1 MISGHVPLT
10 TTLVSRFLP
19 TSPKHKS
26 CLENFHLPQFQ
37 LMLPLQFPSFH
48 LTLHLQTPPVNIT
61 LVLPSTPVVFM
72 IPPCLLL
79 TTLALMLA
87 LESLSL
93 VWYLLTSLLPPLLHC
108 LPLPHMF
115 LTSLHMNS
123 LSSYY
128 QNQIPPFLPFVTL
141 LPCSSSLLTRHHHN
155 SMDSPTSTMV
165 TTTLQIFVSH
175 RFLHHLSNTNS
186 SCLGIMLPSLPLVT
200 WITLSTNSELSALK
214 SLVTWPRL

>member
-1 MISGHVPLT
+1 
-10 TTLVSRFLP
+10 
-19 TSPKHKS
+19 
-26 CLENFHLPQFQ
+26 
-37 LMLPLQFPSFH
+37 
-48 LTLHLQTPPVNIT
+48 
-61 LVLPSTPVVFM
+61 M

-79 TTLALMLA
+79 MTLALTLA

-93 VWYLLTSLLPPLLHC
+93 VWYRPINILVTFMTPLCPLQLTSQLLPPLHC
-108 LPLPHMF
+108 LPLPLMF
-115 LTSLHMNS
+115 LTSLPMN
-123 LSSYY
+123 LPSSYF

-141 LPCSSSLLTRHHHN
+141 LPCSSSLLTRHPHN

-175 RFLHHLSNTNS
+175 RFLHHLSSTNS
-186 SCLGIMLPSLPLVT
+186 SCPGIMLPSLPLVT